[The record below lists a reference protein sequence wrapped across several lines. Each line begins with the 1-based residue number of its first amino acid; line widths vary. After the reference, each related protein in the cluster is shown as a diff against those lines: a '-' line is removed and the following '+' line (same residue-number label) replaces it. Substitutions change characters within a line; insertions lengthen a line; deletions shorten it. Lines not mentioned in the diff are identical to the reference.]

1 MPTIRLSKAFVA
13 MCCVSVALGFLG
25 LPPANAVVVSPIVND
40 YLNVFPVLNEANLT
54 SFRTADNVPWYVTFN
69 LLAPAV
75 VNVGVIALPPEDDFS
90 PVITITS
97 TRLIDLDNGRV
108 IFGTDTFSKNPFP
121 HPISHLIPAG
131 LIDDG
136 HYAIEI
142 NGSGNRTDRFG
153 DSADFIT
160 RLQVNNVPE
169 PSTYALMIV
178 GLGLAGLLTR
188 RRTERA

>member
-75 VNVGVIALPPEDDFS
+75 VNVGVIA
-90 PVITITS
+90 TS
-97 TRLIDLDNGRV
+97 RGRLLACHYHYLDRLIDLDNGRV

-178 GLGLAGLLTR
+178 GLGW
-188 RRTERA
+188 RAC